1 MNNKKRPLGRGIEA
15 LIPKNTETKPVTEI
29 DIVDILPNSD
39 QPRKSFD
46 KEKLDELVESIR
58 QKGVIQP
65 ILVHKEGRRYI
76 IIAGERRWRA
86 AGLAGLKKI
95 PAVVKE
101 INTEKER
108 LELAII
114 ENIQREDLNSVE
126 LAKAYKSLIDTYGYT
141 QEKLA
146 TQMGK
151 SRSSIA
157 NTMRLLNLP
166 DEVLD
171 AIKSEKI
178 TEGHARTLITLDS
191 VDEILS
197 ILKEIIKKKLS
208 VRETEKLI
216 NSIKN
221 KDKDQQKKNKE
232 DDKNIF
238 IEKIQNE
245 LEGLFKTKVNIKH
258 KKKGGTIEIKYS
270 SGDDFERIITA
281 LRGELK

>member
-29 DIVDILPNSD
+29 DIVDILPNND

-46 KEKLDELVESIR
+46 KDKLNELVESIR

-146 TQMGK
+146 THMGK

-157 NTMRLLNLP
+157 NTIRLLNLP
-166 DEVLD
+166 NEVLD

-178 TEGHARTLITLDS
+178 SEGHARTLITLDS
-191 VDEILS
+191 VDEI
-197 ILKEIIKKKLS
+197 
-208 VRETEKLI
+208 
-216 NSIKN
+216 
-221 KDKDQQKKNKE
+221 
-232 DDKNIF
+232 
-238 IEKIQNE
+238 
-245 LEGLFKTKVNIKH
+245 
-258 KKKGGTIEIKYS
+258 
-270 SGDDFERIITA
+270 
-281 LRGELK
+281 